1 MFSLEPARSVS
12 LIRQGCPDMASGHG
26 MLEGGW
32 EKDISRKKDNE
43 RRLTEISEWILVL
56 FILSQYLE
64 LFL

>member
-1 MFSLEPARSVS
+1 
-12 LIRQGCPDMASGHG
+12 MASGHG

-43 RRLTEISEWILVL
+43 RCLTEISEWIFVL

-64 LFL
+64 LIL